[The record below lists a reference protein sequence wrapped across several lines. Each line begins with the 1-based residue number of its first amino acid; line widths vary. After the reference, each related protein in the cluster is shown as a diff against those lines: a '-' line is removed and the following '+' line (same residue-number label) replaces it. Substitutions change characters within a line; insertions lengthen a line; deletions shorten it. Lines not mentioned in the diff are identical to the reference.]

1 LILSIEEIPLDGTWL
16 PLDAELGGAPLPD
29 DLIAAITLIIRA
41 ETYQVQSDHGRLVLD
56 RERRPATM
64 DLNGQEGPNQGR
76 TIRAIYELT
85 GDVLRI
91 CYELGSPERPLAF
104 ESEPGTLQFLV
115 TYRRSD
121 AP

>member
-64 DLNGQEGPNQGR
+64 DLMGQEGPNQGR

-91 CYELGSPERPLAF
+91 CYELGSPERPQAF